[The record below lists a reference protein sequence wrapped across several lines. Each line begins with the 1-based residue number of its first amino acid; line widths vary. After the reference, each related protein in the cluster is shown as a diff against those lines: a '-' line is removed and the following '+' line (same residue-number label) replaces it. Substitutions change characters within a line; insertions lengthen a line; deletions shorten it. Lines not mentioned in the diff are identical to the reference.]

1 MLYRLVLALRHL
13 FYDKGWKKRFKA
25 PVTTVCIGNITVGG
39 TGKTPFTEWVLRCL
53 LQSDDWAYSN
63 IAVLSRGYKRKKK
76 GFQIV
81 SREGSAA
88 DYGDEPLQLAR
99 KFPSVTVAVDKD
111 RVEGCRKLAEGASG
125 AVPLSSASLRD
136 PERANAPERGTAPEA
151 VAPAAEII
159 VLDDAYQYRK
169 LAADVNIVL
178 VDYHRPVFKD
188 KLMPW
193 GRLRDLPSRLRKAD
207 FVVVTKCPAFL
218 GDWDRQE
225 WRRLLRLK
233 DSQQLFFTTIS
244 YGTPEAVF
252 EEADARYTYAQRLV
266 LVTGIANDAPL
277 RSYLSDTYKIS
288 KRLSFPDHHKYT
300 RADIRS
306 VSAAVKEQPTACVMT
321 TEKDAQRLR
330 DVPKVPDTLR
340 QRLFYIPIR
349 AEFLTPEDAAAFTA
363 ALLARVRR

>member
-76 GFQIV
+76 GFQLV

-111 RVEGCRKLAEGASG
+111 RMEGCRKLAG
-125 AVPLSSASLRD
+125 
-136 PERANAPERGTAPEA
+136 GTAPET

-159 VLDDAYQYRK
+159 VLDDAFQYRK

-193 GRLRDLPSRLRKAD
+193 GRLRDLPSRLRKAEL
-207 FVVVTKCPAFL
+207 VVVTKCPASL

-244 YGTPEAVF
+244 YGAPEPVF

-300 RADIRS
+300 HADIRS
-306 VSAAVKEQPTACVMT
+306 ISAAVKEQPTACVMT

-349 AEFLTPEDAAAFTA
+349 VEFLTPEDAAAFTA
-363 ALLARVRR
+363 TLLSRVRR